1 MEKRGKS
8 WKYTLKHMKKTWT
21 FHWCHNMSQLF
32 QRQAKV
38 GQTTAVSG
46 TTEDRNWNEFW
57 YLRSFKPVESSWI
70 IDGNG
75 FSADVQNQGKYCG
88 KLFMPEH
95 LGVQFFHHLKIWV
108 FWKSL
113 GLPTLDEVG
122 HMLAIFP
129 LVPTSFHHVPS
140 SSIIFPCTS
149 RGLPRSNPDAQET
162 HLPPALLL
170 RPECGEDQKTADA
183 WRENRIGFFCIK
195 SPKVFNDYVL
205 TIYSLKSERE
215 SESVPTDYWSHY
227 CIF

>member
-95 LGVQFFHHLKIWV
+95 LGVQFFHHLKSEFSGRVWDCRL
-108 FWKSL
+108 WTK
-113 GLPTLDEVG
+113 
-122 HMLAIFP
+122 LAICWPFSHLFP
-129 LVPTSFHHVPS
+129 HLFIMFHHLPS
-140 SSIIFPCTS
+140 FSLVLHVDYRDRILTPRKLTFHQRYFCGPNAEKTKKQQTLGG
-149 RGLPRSNPDAQET
+149 RTGL
-162 HLPPALLL
+162 
-170 RPECGEDQKTADA
+170 
-183 WRENRIGFFCIK
+183 FFCIK